1 MSRNTMPWGRWFAI
15 AVAIGLLCPVVLLAG
30 KPTKPPA
37 TSYSLVD
44 LLGFPRASGLQ
55 SDANAVSQTRGDG
68 SFFVVGVSIAADGA
82 DHTALWTV
90 ASDGSFGGSP
100 ANLGEPFGD
109 VGDVNDSGVVVAR
122 GYVFVPSLPTQT
134 LPETDSTGWAVNN
147 LGQIVGGFRSD
158 GQWRSAMWEL
168 DEYGV
173 PVGPLD
179 LGTTF
184 SPSDISD
191 TGVMAGQDEN
201 GVAAIAWLDEFG
213 ALHVQSLGT
222 LPGYSWSRAVAIS
235 TDGTWVAG
243 ECSGTNQQAFR
254 WSATTGMIGL
264 GTLGGNYSSA
274 SGVNNAG
281 KVVGTSNASGGRQPQ
296 TAFLWQNG
304 TMFNLNSLTDMP
316 SGKHLQLA
324 RDINNAGHIVG
335 WMGIFRPVSEV
346 HGFLVIPK

>member
-1 MSRNTMPWGRWFAI
+1 
-15 AVAIGLLCPVVLLAG
+15 LLAG

-37 TSYSLVD
+37 TSYRLVD
-44 LLGFPRASGLQ
+44 LLGFPRTSGLQ
-55 SDANAVSQTRGDG
+55 SDANAVSQTRFDG
-68 SFFVVGVSIAADGA
+68 SFFVVGGSIADDGGY
-82 DHTALWTV
+82 TALWTV

-100 ANLGEPFGD
+100 AKLGEPGGD
-109 VGDVNDSGVVVAR
+109 VGDVNDSRVVVTQ
-122 GYVFVPSLPTQT
+122 GYVFVPSLPAQT
-134 LPETDSTGWAVNN
+134 LPGTNSYGWAVNN
-147 LGQIVGGFRSD
+147 LGQIVGSVGFYD
-158 GQWRSAMWEL
+158 QGFSAMWEL
-168 DEYGV
+168 DENYM

-184 SPSDISD
+184 SPFDISD

-201 GVAAIAWLDEFG
+201 GVAAIAWFDAFG
-213 ALHVQSLGT
+213 VLQVQSLGT

-243 ECSGTNQQAFR
+243 DCNSHEAFR
-254 WSATTGMIGL
+254 WSAATGMIGL
-264 GTLGGNYSSA
+264 GTLGGSCSSA
-274 SGVNNAG
+274 AGVNNAG
-281 KVVGTSNASGGRQPQ
+281 NVVGWSDASGGQQ

-316 SGKHLQLA
+316 SGRHLQLA

-335 WMGIFRPVSEV
+335 WMRIKRPVSEA